1 MKTLSKKSRTDY
13 FQALHEQNFQK
24 INIYQAY
31 IMSSKLQ
38 DLKISYE
45 KYVNEN
51 TKKMFTFAIGL
62 SIVGLSASLF
72 YQRFIFPRM
81 YPLQFEYK
89 KMKSTINKIQSNQKS
104 IIQLSIIKRIKIC
117 KDGIVFNFSVLKD
130 LDKKPLGSSRGQTS
144 NPFLP
149 PFEDGLFVQEL
160 SKTHTLLFNKYAV
173 VKNHMLVVTTQFEY
187 QNSLINQNDFSAA
200 HKVLLT
206 LKGFWFFN
214 SGPDAGASQQHKHM
228 QVMPYEARA
237 DTPILNILHKRARK
251 QPSECQYFLYEPF
264 QFKHIIKVLRQMQ
277 EEESV
282 ESYGEYLQECY
293 IDCMKILKNLEQTG
307 DSQKIKQAYNMIVM
321 DNFMLIVIRKQE
333 KTESSPYIAINGMG
347 FTGSF
352 LLKSFQ
358 EIQKNDHINPFD
370 LLKEVCVE
378 IDEKEK
384 IAIQSQYLLQQIE
397 NQECNEQQQLIH
409 QKEHEPIKS
418 EQIL

>member
-1 MKTLSKKSRTDY
+1 
-13 FQALHEQNFQK
+13 
-24 INIYQAY
+24 
-31 IMSSKLQ
+31 MSSKLQ
-38 DLKISYE
+38 DIKLSYE

-81 YPLQFEYK
+81 YPLQYEYK
-89 KMKSTINKIQSNQKS
+89 KMKSTINKIQRNQQS

-206 LKGFWFFN
+206 LNGFWFFN

-237 DTPILNILHKRARK
+237 DTPILNVLHKKARK
-251 QPSECQYFLYEPF
+251 SSDCEYFLYEPF
-264 QFKHIIKVLRQMQ
+264 QFKHIIKVLKQMQ
-277 EEESV
+277 EEESI
-282 ESYGEYLQECY
+282 ESYGKYLQDCY
-293 IDCMKILKNLEQTG
+293 IDCMKKLKNLEQVG
-307 DSQKIKQAYNMIVM
+307 ESQKIKQAYNMIVM

-358 EIQKNDHINPFD
+358 EIQKDDHINPFD

-378 IDEKEK
+378 IDEQEK
-384 IAIQSQYLLQQIE
+384 IEIQSQYLQLIPENQQQNGIQQIE
-397 NQECNEQQQLIH
+397 LNE
-409 QKEHEPIKS
+409 KEPIKQ
-418 EQIL
+418 EQLL

>member
-1 MKTLSKKSRTDY
+1 
-13 FQALHEQNFQK
+13 
-24 INIYQAY
+24 
-31 IMSSKLQ
+31 MSSKLQ
-38 DLKISYE
+38 DIKISYE
-45 KYVNEN
+45 RYVNEN

-89 KMKSTINKIQSNQKS
+89 KMKSTINKIQRNQQS

-228 QVMPYEARA
+228 QVMPYEARV
-237 DTPILNILHKRARK
+237 DTPILNILHKRAKK
-251 QPSECQYFLYEPF
+251 QSSDCQYFLYEPF
-264 QFKHIIKVLRQMQ
+264 QFKHIIKVLRQMY
-277 EEESV
+277 EEETA
-282 ESYGEYLQECY
+282 EDYGEYLYKECY
-293 IDCMKILKNLEQTG
+293 IDCMNKLNNLEQVG
-307 DSQKIKQAYNMIVM
+307 ESQKIKQAYNMIVM

-384 IAIQSQYLLQQIE
+384 IALLSQRMQLQPKNKEQNDRQLIE
-397 NQECNEQQQLIH
+397 QNAQQQM
-409 QKEHEPIKS
+409 QQ
-418 EQIL
+418 EQIV